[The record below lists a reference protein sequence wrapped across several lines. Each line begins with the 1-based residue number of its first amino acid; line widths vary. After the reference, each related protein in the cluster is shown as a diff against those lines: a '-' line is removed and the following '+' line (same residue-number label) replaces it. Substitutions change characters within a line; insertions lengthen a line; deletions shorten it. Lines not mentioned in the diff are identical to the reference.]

1 MGSISYGGFNKSSVL
16 VVVEAT
22 EASNDDDEDVV
33 VAEEPAA
40 ATGASMNDATG
51 TAKKHEHSINVQKVE
66 VNILVV

>member
-22 EASNDDDEDVV
+22 EANNNDEEDVV

-40 ATGASMNDATG
+40 TAGASMNDATG
-51 TAKKHEHSINVQKVE
+51 TAKKHEHSINREKLE